1 MLCHSGL
8 TMLWTCSL
16 CEANTNSREVSC
28 CIHVVNCQ
36 FLILNVE
43 IVHILSNCLFSLF
56 TSDPAPLALS
66 AYTEAY
72 VTAELDKLQGNRLF
86 TDVLHCETAQPVK
99 EGEIPEPPPPT
110 PKEKWDTWTS
120 KDPNIKIPPKYVKQ
134 VYRGAAGI
142 FSLTNASQLSRIGDY
157 LWLSAEMELCST
169 PKDGACLYHAVRHGI
184 DLPQE
189 CVFQILKRQL
199 IVWLAQNAKFA
210 YEFFYPT
217 IQLTYGCE
225 RLPQEK
231 YDALKKEGKLTKKQ
245 ELDQAMPGPFPYLSY
260 LKYQLKDD
268 TWADEIMVAVV
279 SMMWQITITVVHAET
294 LYEHRIRHDRYLKD
308 VDLVLVFCGNNHYVG
323 ACK

>member
-1 MLCHSGL
+1 MSIFH
-8 TMLWTCSL
+8 TI
-16 CEANTNSREVSC
+16 VS
-28 CIHVVNCQ
+28 
-36 FLILNVE
+36 
-43 IVHILSNCLFSLF
+43 FSVF

-86 TDVLHCETAQPVK
+86 TDVLHCETAKPVK
-99 EGEIPEPPPPT
+99 EGEIPEPTPPAPN
-110 PKEKWDTWTS
+110 EKLESWTS
-120 KDPNIKIPPKYVKQ
+120 KDPNIKIPPKYTKQ

-157 LWLSAEMELCST
+157 LWLNAEMELCSS

-189 CVFQILKRQL
+189 CVFQILKRKL

-217 IQLTYGCE
+217 IQLTYGCK
-225 RLPQEK
+225 RLSQEE

-245 ELDQAMPGPFPYLSY
+245 ELDQATLGPFSYLSY
-260 LKYQLKDD
+260 LKYHLKDD
-268 TWADEIMVAVV
+268 TWADEIMVAVM

-294 LYEHRIRHDRYLKD
+294 LYEHRIRYDRYLKD
-308 VDLVLVFCGNNHYVG
+308 VDLVLVFCGSNHYVG